1 MSDSG
6 FIQQF
11 DPRLAKPFL
20 IGLSQAMGLV
30 FLGRLP
36 RSG

>member
-1 MSDSG
+1 MSDSS

-20 IGLSQAMGLV
+20 IDFSQAMELV
-30 FLGRLP
+30 
-36 RSG
+36 S